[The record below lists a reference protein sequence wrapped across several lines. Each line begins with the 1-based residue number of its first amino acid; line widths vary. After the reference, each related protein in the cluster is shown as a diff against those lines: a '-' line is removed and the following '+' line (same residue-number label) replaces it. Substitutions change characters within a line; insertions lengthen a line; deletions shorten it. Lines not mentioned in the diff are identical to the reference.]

1 MWLLLL
7 SCDLVLRGSYPHD
20 QSFKTLV
27 YDRIHMGTK
36 SVRLDEEVY
45 ERIAAHKR
53 DDETFSEAIG
63 RLTSDYSLLAFAGG
77 ASAAETD
84 RHREL
89 LAEADAKAS
98 EDRHERL
105 QRLGV
110 DTE

>member
-1 MWLLLL
+1 
-7 SCDLVLRGSYPHD
+7 
-20 QSFKTLV
+20 
-27 YDRIHMGTK
+27 MGTK
-36 SVRLDEEVY
+36 LVRLDEEIY

-77 ASAAETD
+77 SSTDAAD

-89 LAEADAKAS
+89 LAEAETTAH
-98 EDRHERL
+98 ENRRERL
-105 QRLGV
+105 QRLA

>member
-1 MWLLLL
+1 MRTDCE
-7 SCDLVLRGSYPHD
+7 SAYIAHD
-20 QSFKTLV
+20 QNFKPLV
-27 YDRIHMGTK
+27 YDCIHMGTK

-77 ASAAETD
+77 ASAEDAD

-89 LAEADAKAS
+89 LADADAKAS

>member
-1 MWLLLL
+1 
-7 SCDLVLRGSYPHD
+7 
-20 QSFKTLV
+20 
-27 YDRIHMGTK
+27 MGTK

-53 DDETFSEAIG
+53 DDETFSEVID

-77 ASAAETD
+77 SSAEDAD

-89 LAEADAKAS
+89 LAAADATAR
-98 EDRHERL
+98 EDRRERL